1 VHLKKIKLTNFKN
14 YPSATFEFDDK
25 LNCIVGNNGMGKTN
39 LLDSIYYLCM
49 GKSHFS
55 LPDKNV
61 VLHQEDFFRLEGNF
75 LLNDNKHKLVAKV
88 IPGKKKVIENN
99 DVPYQKLME
108 HIGLFPVVMIVPD
121 DTRLAT
127 EGSEGRR
134 KFLDN
139 ALSQL
144 DKEYLLQLVRYHSL
158 LKQRNAA
165 LKQFAKSKTFDYKL
179 IKTYSEQMASPAK
192 IIFDKRKVFVENWLP
207 EFLKLY
213 ALISGESEQV
223 DCKYVSKLSEA
234 DFMYLTEEAEEK
246 DRILARTTVGI
257 HKDDLDFQIEGYPL
271 KKFASQ
277 GQLKSFVLAAKLA
290 LYEILKST
298 KKCSPIFL
306 LDDIFD
312 KLDKHRV
319 KHLLKL
325 LIDKEIGQVF
335 ISDTHEDRVVE
346 IVKEFDVSHKR
357 FVIGDRSPK
366 TEDGSSL

>member
-1 VHLKKIKLTNFKN
+1 
-14 YPSATFEFDDK
+14 
-25 LNCIVGNNGMGKTN
+25 MGKTN

-55 LPDKNV
+55 LPDINV
-61 VLHQEDFFRLEGNF
+61 VLHHKDFFRVEGDF
-75 LLNDNKHKLVAKV
+75 ELSDNKHKLVAKV

-99 DVPYQKLME
+99 GVPYQKLME
-108 HIGLFPVVMIVPD
+108 HIGQFPVVMIVPD

-179 IKTYSEQMASPAK
+179 IKTYSEQMALPAK
-192 IIFDKRKVFVENWLP
+192 IIFDKRTAFIKNWLP

-223 DCKYVSKLSEA
+223 NCNYISKLEEA

-257 HKDDLDFQIEGYPL
+257 HKDDLGFEIEGYPL

-277 GQLKSFVLAAKLA
+277 GQLKSFVLATKLA

-298 KKCSPIFL
+298 KKCNPIFL

-319 KHLLKL
+319 KHLLQL

-335 ISDTHEDRVVE
+335 ITDTHEDRVVD
-346 IVKEFDVSHKR
+346 IIKDFDVSHKR
-357 FVIGDRSPK
+357 FVISK
-366 TEDGSSL
+366 

>member
-1 VHLKKIKLTNFKN
+1 
-14 YPSATFEFDDK
+14 
-25 LNCIVGNNGMGKTN
+25 MGKTN

-55 LPDKNV
+55 LPDMNV
-61 VLHQEDFFRLEGNF
+61 VLHNEDFFRLEGHF
-75 LLNDNKHKLVAKV
+75 ELGEKKHKLVAKV
-88 IPGKKKVIENN
+88 KPGKKKVIENN
-99 DVPYQKLME
+99 DVAYKKLME

-144 DKEYLLQLVRYHSL
+144 DKEYLLNLIRYHSL

-165 LKQFAKSKTFDYKL
+165 LKQFAKSKNFDYKL
-179 IKTYSEQMASPAK
+179 IKTYSEQMAQPAS
-192 IIFDKRKVFVENWLP
+192 IIFEKRKEFVQNWLP

-213 ALISGESEQV
+213 GLISGESEQV
-223 DCKYVSKLSEA
+223 DCKYISKLAEA

-257 HKDDLDFQIEGYPL
+257 HKDDLSFQIEGYPL
-271 KKFASQ
+271 KKYASQ
-277 GQLKSFVLAAKLA
+277 GQLKSFVLATKLA
-290 LYEILKST
+290 LYEILKNI
-298 KKCSPIFL
+298 KNVNPIFL

-319 KHLLKL
+319 KHLLQL

-335 ISDTHEDRVVE
+335 ITDTHENRVVD
-346 IVKEFDVSHKR
+346 IIKEFDVSYQR
-357 FVIGDRSPK
+357 FVISQSP
-366 TEDGSSL
+366 TTQ